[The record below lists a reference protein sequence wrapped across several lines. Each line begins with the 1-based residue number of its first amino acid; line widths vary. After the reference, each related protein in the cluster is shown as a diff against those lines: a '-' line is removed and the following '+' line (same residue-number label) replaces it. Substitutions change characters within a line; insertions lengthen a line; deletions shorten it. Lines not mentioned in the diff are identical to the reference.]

1 MSSTLRDC
9 IKLDFVG
16 TIISS
21 PRKKYTLE
29 MLSCVLWVS
38 ILVRPRGGN
47 LTQNGDPR
55 VWKLTFENLKMSNFR
70 WVAPPPILGQTID
83 RCIKL
88 ILSCVTLTV
97 FLGHHTSLG
106 KMLAITH
113 VSEVQMQ
120 KLTWQYLNPLN
131 ESALI

>member
-1 MSSTLRDC
+1 MSVVS
-9 IKLDFVG
+9 VY
-16 TIISS
+16 ISS
-21 PRKKYTLE
+21 PQGWE
-29 MLSCVLWVS
+29 
-38 ILVRPRGGN
+38 

-88 ILSCVTLTV
+88 IITLTV

-113 VSEVQMQ
+113 VNEVQMQ

-131 ESALI
+131 ESALV

>member
-1 MSSTLRDC
+1 MSSTLREVHKFWYC
-9 IKLDFVG
+9 VYHYFVTKKKIHSG
-16 TIISS
+16 DAQLSVVIVYISLPQGWEFDS
-21 PRKKYTLE
+21 K
-29 MLSCVLWVS
+29 W
-38 ILVRPRGGN
+38 RPKGVEI
-47 LTQNGDPR
+47 DI
-55 VWKLTFENLKMSNFR
+55 WKPENVKFP
-70 WVAPPPILGQTID
+70 VGCPPPILGQTID

-113 VSEVQMQ
+113 VNEVQMQ

>member
-9 IKLDFVG
+9 IKFDIVG

-29 MLSCVLWVS
+29 MLSWVLWVS

-55 VWKLTFENLKMSNFR
+55 VWKLTFENLKMSNFW

-88 ILSCVTLTV
+88 ILSCITLTF
-97 FLGHHTSLG
+97 FLGHHTSWG
-106 KMLAITH
+106 KILAITH
-113 VSEVQMQ
+113 VNEVQMQ
-120 KLTWQYLNPLN
+120 KLTWQYFNPLN